1 MSSDLYLLVFPILSQ
16 SVCRLAQ
23 LGSFR
28 TRTCLAGLG
37 LETLERTAQG
47 MNKRA
52 DPLSSYKMREA
63 LLCRILTKFFA

>member
-47 MNKRA
+47 INERA
-52 DPLSSYKMREA
+52 DTLSRYKMREA